1 MVVVVANAPLDWS
14 EPLVRLVRSAAL
26 VVAADGGANHLAR
39 IGVKPAAVVGDLDSL
54 RPEVREWLGEALLVP
69 RPDQSFTDLDKT
81 LAYVIEERGARA
93 VTVLGATGGRL
104 DHALENLAL
113 LARWA
118 DRAEVELRDE
128 ASRIVAVRDRAVF
141 TVAPGSTVSLL
152 PVGRCERVWTEGLR
166 WPLSGEPL
174 DLLTRTGVCNEA
186 IAAGVR
192 VRVEGGT
199 VLVFLASGP
208 G

>member
-1 MVVVVANAPLDWS
+1 MVIVVANAPLSWS
-14 EPLVRLVRSAAL
+14 EPLVRLVQKAEL
-26 VVAADGGANHLAR
+26 VVATDGGANHLAR
-39 IGVKPAAVVGDLDSL
+39 IGVKPAAVVGDLDSI

-69 RPDQSFTDLDKT
+69 RPDQDHTDLHKT
-81 LAYVIEERGARA
+81 LAYVIDERGAQS

-128 ASRIVAVRDRAVF
+128 TTRIVPVTTAATFAVAAG
-141 TVAPGSTVSLL
+141 TTVSLL

-166 WPLSGEPL
+166 WPLAGEPL
-174 DLLTRTGVCNEA
+174 DLLARTGVCNQA
-186 IAAGVR
+186 TAASVS

-199 VLVFLASGP
+199 LLVFLAGT
-208 G
+208 

>member
-39 IGVKPAAVVGDLDSL
+39 IGVKPSAVVGDLDSL
-54 RPEVREWLGEALLVP
+54 RPEVREWLGEGLLVP
-69 RPDQSFTDLDKT
+69 RPDQSSTDLDKT
-81 LAYVIEERGARA
+81 LAYVVDERGART

-118 DRAEVELRDE
+118 GRAEIELRDE
-128 ASRIVAVRDRAVF
+128 STRIVAVTAAASFAV
-141 TVAPGSTVSLL
+141 ARGSTVSLL
-152 PVGRCERVWTEGLR
+152 PAGRCERVWTEGLR
-166 WPLSGEPL
+166 WPLAGAPL
-174 DLLTRTGVCNEA
+174 DLLDRTGVCNRATAES
-186 IAAGVR
+186 VS
-192 VRVEGGT
+192 VRVEGGA
-199 VLVFLASGP
+199 VLVFLAT
-208 G
+208 